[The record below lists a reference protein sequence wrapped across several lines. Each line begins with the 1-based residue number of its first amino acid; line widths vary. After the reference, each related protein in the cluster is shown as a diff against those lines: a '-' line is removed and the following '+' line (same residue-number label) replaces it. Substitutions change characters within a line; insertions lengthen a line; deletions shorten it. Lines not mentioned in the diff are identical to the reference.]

1 MPKYTLYI
9 LLCDNQTLYT
19 GITTDLD
26 KRYQQH
32 CNGTAAKYTRSFKPI
47 AILKYWVIGS
57 DRGQAQQLEY
67 HVKKLPRTTKEHII
81 QHIDSTTE
89 LINYLHH
96 SKKLSGKHH

>member
-1 MPKYTLYI
+1 MSEYTLYI
-9 LLCDNQTLYT
+9 ILCDNKNLYT

-47 AILKYWVIGS
+47 AILNHWVIGS

-67 HVKKLPRTTKEHII
+67 QVKQLPRTTKEHII
-81 QHIDSTTE
+81 QHIHSTTE
-89 LINYLHH
+89 LMNYLDH
-96 SKKLSGKHH
+96 SKKQSGKHH

>member
-1 MPKYTLYI
+1 MPEYTLYI

-26 KRYQQH
+26 KRYQLH

-81 QHIDSTTE
+81 QHIDSTSE
-89 LINYLHH
+89 LMNYLHH